1 MNARTFDAIIVGSG
15 PAGVSA
21 AFPLVRAGLNVLMV
35 DGGREPDLAPPEEP
49 FLTARFASDEQWK
62 WMVGRDFCALQ
73 NIGAVSPK
81 LRVPTHR
88 YVFEHFLE
96 SNRIEA
102 NIFFAVGS
110 LARGGLSNS
119 WGCGVACLS
128 SRELA
133 ELPFPAED
141 LVEAYAAVS
150 KRVGLSGAIDDDLSD
165 YFGIDQWAT
174 SPIAMD
180 RLHEYLKRRYQSRRE
195 DLRAEG
201 FSLGRSRVAAL
212 SRDKD
217 GRMACDLSGNC
228 LWGCSRKALY
238 SAAYDLPDLMRH
250 ENFSY
255 RGGFV
260 VEAVSSNEQGA
271 SIHGRNGTTSEAL
284 VGRSVLLAAGTLATT
299 RLAMKMLEI
308 REPVAMQSCPT
319 AAFLL
324 WMPSML
330 GLPRSKGFGLGQ
342 LSFALKL
349 DDEHSGFGSTFST
362 TGIPVAEFLQ
372 HLPMSRRNGIDLL
385 KHLLS
390 SCVVGNLFLPG
401 HLSESTISLEMNG
414 SLRISGGYSGRV
426 RPLMS
431 VAKSRLSRAFRALG
445 AWVLPGSF
453 SMGIPG
459 SDVHYACTLPMRANP
474 KFGETDGSGR
484 LIGTEGIYVVDGA
497 CLPSL
502 SEKSHTLTIMA
513 NADRIAR
520 KLAGELSGEFGAGA
534 ADRDTKKMGN
544 LFSRM
549 D

>member
-1 MNARTFDAIIVGSG
+1 M
-15 PAGVSA
+15 SA

-35 DGGREPDLAPPEEP
+35 DGGREPDLAPPDEP
-49 FLTARFASDEQWK
+49 FLAARFASDEQWK
-62 WMVGRDFCALQ
+62 WTVGRDFCALQ

-88 YVFEHFLE
+88 YVFERFLE
-96 SNRIEA
+96 SNRIKPNE
-102 NIFFAVGS
+102 FFAVGS
-110 LARGGLSNS
+110 LAQGGLSNS

-133 ELPFPAED
+133 DFPFPAAE
-141 LVEAYAAVS
+141 LEGAYAAITHRIGV
-150 KRVGLSGAIDDDLSD
+150 SGAIDDDLSD
-165 YFGIDQWAT
+165 YFGLDRWAT

-180 RLHEYLKRRYQSRRE
+180 RLHEYLERRYASRRE
-195 DLRAEG
+195 SLRAMG
-201 FSLGRSRVAAL
+201 FNLGRSRVAAL

-238 SAAYDLPDLMRH
+238 SAAYDLPDLRTH

-255 RGGFV
+255 RPGFIV
-260 VEAVSSNEQGA
+260 DAVSSTAQGA
-271 SIHGRNGTTSEAL
+271 SIHGIDATDTVSFF
-284 VGRSVLLAAGTLATT
+284 GRSVLLAAGTLAST
-299 RLAMKMLEI
+299 RLAMKMLDL

-324 WMPSML
+324 WMPRML
-330 GLPRSKGFGLGQ
+330 GLPRSPAFGLGQ
-342 LSFALKL
+342 LSFSLKL

-390 SCVVGNLFLPG
+390 SCVVGNFFLPG
-401 HLSESTISLEMNG
+401 HLSESTARLEPDG
-414 SLRISGGYSGRV
+414 SLRITGGYSERV
-426 RPLMS
+426 RPIMS
-431 VAKSRLSRAFRALG
+431 IARTRLSRAFRTLG
-445 AWVLPGSF
+445 AWTLPGSF
-453 SMGIPG
+453 SVGVPG

-474 KFGETDGSGR
+474 KVGETDGAGR
-484 LIGTEGIYVVDGA
+484 LAGSEGVYVVDGA

-502 SEKSHTLTIMA
+502 SEKSHTLTLMA
-513 NADRIAR
+513 NADRIAH
-520 KLAGELSGEFGAGA
+520 KLAERLSGEKYA
-534 ADRDTKKMGN
+534 
-544 LFSRM
+544 
-549 D
+549 